1 MRISILS
8 VTAGSLLVLLGGG
21 YYATEVYPRMVLH
34 AALDQ
39 TFAAMPSGTTAVYQ
53 DARYSLVSR
62 QATVTG
68 LTIHGTLPAQSTPNG
83 DAPLPYDLT
92 IGSVT
97 IAHPNLNLAEL
108 WAKRGAQPVQVA
120 DDISASDIAVHSALL
135 DTTVGTFHV
144 ANPRVW
150 PNAFPPL
157 AAAIMRQPPLAGRAS
172 PESLEALTALLRL
185 EAATLLSVAYDG
197 YDATRLQ
204 VIGKTPALTLTY
216 AVADIHAGA
225 FDRGQFAGGA
235 ARGVTATSPRTG
247 DISIDGITMGATDLR
262 RPLTRVAAG
271 EALSRDLLD
280 GLSIGKIEY
289 AGVAVRVPDQPKL
302 EVGALSFG
310 PLAFTG
316 GWPVSGSLGWSGLR
330 VAKSMI
336 PEPQAQAAFDALG
349 LEAATISAAFTFDWD
364 LARQRLSVHDTRL
377 AIKELGTLSMSL
389 DLDRIQTDLL
399 ALMSQ
404 ARFAHASLRFDDAS
418 LADRLLRMGA
428 GMAGTDPA
436 TYRHQIATIAK
447 LGGATAEAGS
457 VMNATG
463 GAAAAFIETP
473 GTLTVDIAPP
483 SPLPLLTL
491 RERIEAVASAPNKA
505 APFLGVSATATGPR

>member
-1 MRISILS
+1 MRISVLS

-39 TFAAMPSGTTAVYQ
+39 TFAALPPGTTAVYQ

-62 QATVTG
+62 QATITG
-68 LTIHGTLPAQSTPNG
+68 LTIHGTVPNGTPNG

-97 IAHPNLNLAEL
+97 TSHPNLSLAEL
-108 WAKRGAQPVQVA
+108 WTKRGTQAVRVA
-120 DDISASDIAVHSALL
+120 DDINASGIAFHTAVL
-135 DTTVGTFHV
+135 DAAVGTFHV
-144 ANPRVW
+144 ANPRAW
-150 PNAFPPL
+150 PDAFPRD
-157 AAAIMRQPPLAGRAS
+157 AAALPRQVLPAAGDQAG
-172 PESLEALTALLRL
+172 SLETLTALLRL
-185 EAATLLSVAYDG
+185 EAAALMGVAYDG
-197 YDATRLQ
+197 YDASRLQ
-204 VIGKTPALTLTY
+204 VTGKTPEVPLTY
-216 AVADIHAGA
+216 AIQDLHAGA
-225 FDRGQFAGGA
+225 FDRGQFAGGGL
-235 ARGVTATSPRTG
+235 RGLTATSPRTG
-247 DISIDGITMGATDLR
+247 EVSIDSVTMGPLDVR
-262 RPLTRVAAG
+262 RPLTRLAAG
-271 EALSRDLLD
+271 EALSPSLLD
-280 GLSIGKIEY
+280 GISIGKIEY
-289 AGVAVRVPDQPKL
+289 TGVAVRVPGQPKL
-302 EVGALSFG
+302 EAGTLSFG
-310 PLAFTG
+310 PLVFTG
-316 GWPVSGSLGWSGLR
+316 GWPVSGSLAWSGLR
-330 VAKSMI
+330 VAKAMI

-349 LEAATISAAFTFDWD
+349 LDTATISAAFTYDWD
-364 LARQRLSVHDTRL
+364 LAQGRLSVHDTRL

-404 ARFAHASLRFDDAS
+404 ARFAHASLRFEDAS

-436 TYRHQIATIAK
+436 TYRRQIATIAK
-447 LGGATAEAGS
+447 LGGAAAEAGS
-457 VMNATG
+457 VMSATG

-483 SPLPLLTL
+483 TPLPLLTL
-491 RERIEAVASAPNKA
+491 RERIEAAASAPNKA